1 MPQFGSIMTIA
12 VDSATTA
19 STSVFEGNMTWSRPT
34 SGGSTF
40 PSNEALATT
49 RTANS
54 TYDSKQRQREDDAT
68 SDSRG
73 SRPLSNGGGY
83 AVRGRSEDGASGN
96 NEKHIESGGERDSG
110 NARGD
115 LGDELAARKAASHR
129 HCGQTSETRG
139 VCGRNTV
146 GATKSGETAFT
157 GEENVA
163 GVGTGGGGEES
174 VDGVGSTVSSVSV
187 STGVLNSTGEEG
199 VAIEYGKDLLLFG
212 FSGLNIVDT
221 MENTIGAFNDSFNAS
236 LRYPWNV
243 SLYNET
249 FVVGLYPSGYTLPH
263 IVLASILATLL
274 MIVIVVGNMLVI
286 IAIVTEKALKNI
298 QNWFIASLAVADFF
312 LGLVVMPFSLANEIM
327 GYWIFGYWWCDIYSA
342 MDVLLCTASIMN
354 LCLISLD
361 RFWSITQAVDYLKK
375 RTPTRAAGMIG
386 LVWVLSAVI
395 CIPPLLGW
403 KRPTPAEE
411 FPKCKVSR
419 VSLQNEPIVASVT
432 ASRTITSLELYS
444 STWARST

>member
-1 MPQFGSIMTIA
+1 MMPLLGSIMTIA
-12 VDSATTA
+12 VDNPTTA
-19 STSVFEGNMTWSRPT
+19 STSVFEGNMTWSRPI

-40 PSNEALATT
+40 SSNEAHPTRAIPYGERLAV
-49 RTANS
+49 A
-54 TYDSKQRQREDDAT
+54 AT
-68 SDSRG
+68 SDRVN
-73 SRPLSNGGGY
+73 RPHSGGG
-83 AVRGRSEDGASGN
+83 AETEASENNAARN
-96 NEKHIESGGERDSG
+96 NEKYTEGGERG
-110 NARGD
+110 IATGRKGD
-115 LGDELAARKAASHR
+115 VAARKEASH
-129 HCGQTSETRG
+129 HCGQTSETR

-163 GVGTGGGGEES
+163 GIGTGGGSGEQS
-174 VDGVGSTVSSVSV
+174 VDGIGSTNDSVSV
-187 STGVLNSTGEEG
+187 STGVSNSTEEG
-199 VAIEYGKDLLLFG
+199 VAIEFGKGPLAFG
-212 FSGLNIVDT
+212 FGDT
-221 MENTIGAFNDSFNAS
+221 MEDLIASFNDSFNAS
-236 LRYPWNV
+236 HRHPSNI

-249 FVVGLYPSGYTLPH
+249 LIVLGEGLYPSGYTLPH
-263 IVLASILATLL
+263 IILASILATLL

-286 IAIVTEKALKNI
+286 IAIATEKALKNI

-312 LGLVVMPFSLANEIM
+312 LGLVIMPFSLANEIM

-375 RTPTRAAGMIG
+375 RTPARAALMIA
-386 LVWVLSAVI
+386 LVWLLSALV

-411 FPKCKVSR
+411 YPKCKVSR
-419 VSLQNEPIVASVT
+419 HFIK
-432 ASRTITSLELYS
+432 R
-444 STWARST
+444 